1 MTKTVWLIQATW
13 PLPAP
18 DDDRTGTPRARK
30 IQLMPLKGLVKT
42 YDAKTGKEVPGAG
55 NAQVFMLPP
64 KQPFADGTTVYLN
77 SETDRWSALSF
88 EAQSFK
94 RRKDAEDAAFR
105 VVAAKPYWIGKLAVV
120 KQVLGQKGIGC
131 AGSTRT

>member
-1 MTKTVWLIQATW
+1 MMKNVWFIQATW
-13 PLPAP
+13 PLPA

-42 YDAKTGKEVPGAG
+42 YDAKTGKEVPGSG

-77 SETDRWSALSF
+77 PETGRWVAMTW
-88 EAQSFK
+88 EAKRFK
-94 RRKDAEDAAFR
+94 RRKDAEDAAFK
-105 VVAAKPYWIGKLAVV
+105 VVADKPYWIGKLSVV
-120 KQVLGQKGIGC
+120 KQVIG
-131 AGSTRT
+131 